1 MGLWKC
7 FYKWLE
13 KTRATSVIATQTKS
27 FSTVTLQGE
36 GEVLGQT
43 SPAETQL
50 ENTAVSGE
58 AGAGDTS
65 LAAHGPPGHATARKI
80 PGNLL
85 VSSS

>member
-1 MGLWKC
+1 MFLQTVGKNKC
-7 FYKWLE
+7 YKCH
-13 KTRATSVIATQTKS
+13 SYSDKS

-80 PGNLL
+80 PGISG
-85 VSSS
+85 SS